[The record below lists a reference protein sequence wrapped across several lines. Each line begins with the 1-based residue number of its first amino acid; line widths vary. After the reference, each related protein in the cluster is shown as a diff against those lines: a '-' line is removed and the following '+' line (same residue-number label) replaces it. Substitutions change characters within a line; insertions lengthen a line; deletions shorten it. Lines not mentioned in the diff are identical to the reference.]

1 MAIATV
7 VAASSS
13 FQHPKPNRGM
23 EPDWRGTEVTVGGQV
38 GEDIARRVGD
48 NRLRRRVDWRGDQTK
63 KRNWGVSLGS

>member
-1 MAIATV
+1 
-7 VAASSS
+7 
-13 FQHPKPNRGM
+13 M